1 MVILS
6 FNDEGHWGT
15 KGSFESYSK
24 ACSLDESFEWK
35 NNSMDGDDEGIEAA
49 AI

>member
-6 FNDEGHWGT
+6 FNDERCWDT
-15 KGSFESYSK
+15 KGSFESYSR

-35 NNSMDGDDEGIEAA
+35 NNSMDGDDEGLEAA